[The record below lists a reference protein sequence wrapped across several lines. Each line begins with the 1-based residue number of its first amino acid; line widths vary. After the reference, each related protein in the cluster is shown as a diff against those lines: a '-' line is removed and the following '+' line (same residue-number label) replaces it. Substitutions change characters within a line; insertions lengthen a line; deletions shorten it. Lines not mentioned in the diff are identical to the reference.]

1 MARGNT
7 EMFELFGSVSSQ
19 HDRAAYARSHNAIR
33 DPGNSGGECQHDDGR
48 AKDARSGCDGRG
60 IAWCD
65 HKTRSGNR
73 HGAILGSVYL
83 GAVIGSLMVAT
94 DAASACGIGKHGS
107 NLSLAVAQWGA
118 RYRLAIHPLIMAHI
132 LRHPEVLAPG
142 PHSYL
147 GLKANTA
154 IRGAR

>member
-1 MARGNT
+1 MATPRCLSFSETFQATMTALHLPVPTTLFATLQTAVASIGT
-7 EMFELFGSVSSQ
+7 MMGALKTPGPDATVAELLGATTKLEV
-19 HDRAAYARSHNAIR
+19 A
-33 DPGNSGGECQHDDGR
+33 
-48 AKDARSGCDGRG
+48 
-60 IAWCD
+60 
-65 HKTRSGNR
+65 TVT
-73 HGAILGSVYL
+73 GAILGSVYP

-107 NLSLAVAQWGA
+107 NLSSAVAQWGT
-118 RYRLAIHPLIMAHI
+118 RYRLAVQPLIMAQI